1 LIFDFTRLSVEETGM
16 SATTLNRFLA
26 LILIAATSQAQAQRA
41 STGNAEAG
49 AQLFFQHGCYQC
61 HGYSGYGKQSL
72 HNPDSGALKTED
84 AFIFYLRQRA
94 DIAPVR
100 NSAAM
105 PNYSVNTVSDAAAR
119 NLYAYILSM
128 PEDNPDVEDV
138 PTFQSILESANAPY
152 RP

>member
-1 LIFDFTRLSVEETGM
+1 M
-16 SATTLNRFLA
+16 SATPLSRFLSI
-26 LILIAATSQAQAQRA
+26 LLIAATSHVQAQRTT
-41 STGNAEAG
+41 TGNAEAG

-61 HGYSGYGKQSL
+61 HGYSGYGRQSL

-105 PNYSVNTVSDAAAR
+105 PNYSVNTLSDAAAR

-128 PEDNPDVEDV
+128 PADNPDVEDV
-138 PTFQSILESANAPY
+138 PAFQSILESANQPY
-152 RP
+152 NTQPD

>member
-1 LIFDFTRLSVEETGM
+1 MIFNRITLL
-16 SATTLNRFLA
+16 ATALLFAAINPVLA
-26 LILIAATSQAQAQRA
+26 QPVS
-41 STGNAEAG
+41 SGNAEAG

-61 HGYSGYGKQSL
+61 HGYSGYGRQSL
-72 HNPDSGALKTED
+72 HNPDSGALKTEE

-128 PEDNPDVEDV
+128 PEDNPEVEDV
-138 PTFQSILESANAPY
+138 PAFQSILESANQPY
-152 RP
+152 VP

>member
-1 LIFDFTRLSVEETGM
+1 MIFNRITLL
-16 SATTLNRFLA
+16 ATA
-26 LILIAATSQAQAQRA
+26 LLFAAINPVHAQPV
-41 STGNAEAG
+41 SSGNAEAG

-61 HGYSGYGKQSL
+61 HGYSGYGRQSL
-72 HNPDSGALKTED
+72 HNPDSGALKTEE

-128 PEDNPDVEDV
+128 PEDNPEVEDV
-138 PTFQSILESANAPY
+138 PAFQSILESANQPY
-152 RP
+152 VP